1 LRVHDPEASRH
12 RGHQTPGQPADPGHL
27 KNEHRMI
34 RNHLAGSQSDVAHAI
49 FAAVG
54 YNFQLLLRRSL
65 FASHIAVT
73 PGKGWLSATFANA
86 CQLSIE
92 QFVLGANHCVGGGPA
107 GG

>member
-1 LRVHDPEASRH
+1 
-12 RGHQTPGQPADPGHL
+12 
-27 KNEHRMI
+27 MI
-34 RNHLAGSQSDVAHAI
+34 RNHLAGSQRDAAHAI
-49 FAAVG
+49 FADVG